1 MDEKRV
7 AYAGFETILDNL
19 YAMKEALD
27 GEKEA
32 AKAKAIEEV
41 ELAFADKCDRIQ
53 KAIENASYVV
63 EEPLAEE
70 VVEEVVE
77 ETETAEAV
85 EVAENQETEGS
96 Y

>member
-7 AYAGFETILDNL
+7 AYAGFEAILENL

-32 AKAKAIEEV
+32 AKAKAIEDV
-41 ELAFADKCDRIQ
+41 ELAFADKCERIQ

-63 EEPLAEE
+63 EDEPVAEE
-70 VVEEVVE
+70 DDVAEDV
-77 ETETAEAV
+77 AEAV
-85 EVAENQETEGS
+85 EGDVVVDDQDEAE
-96 Y
+96 

>member
-32 AKAKAIEEV
+32 AKARAIEEV
-41 ELAFADKCDRIQ
+41 ELLSLIH
-53 KAIENASYVV
+53 I
-63 EEPLAEE
+63 
-70 VVEEVVE
+70 
-77 ETETAEAV
+77 
-85 EVAENQETEGS
+85 
-96 Y
+96 

>member
-7 AYAGFETILDNL
+7 AYAGFEGILENL

-32 AKAKAIEEV
+32 AKAKAIEDV
-41 ELAFADKCDRIQ
+41 ELAFADKCERIQ

-63 EEPLAEE
+63 EDEPVAEE
-70 VVEEVVE
+70 VA
-77 ETETAEAV
+77 ETEDVAEAV
-85 EVAENQETEGS
+85 EGEVVVNDQDEAE
-96 Y
+96 